1 VKTKVLYLTQ
11 TEATLK
17 ARLGFHHSGGMTI
30 YLPKVVV
37 EAMDLKAGD
46 EIVVSISK

>member
-1 VKTKVLYLTQ
+1 MKTKILYLTQ

-17 ARLGFHHSGGMTI
+17 AILYRSGTGGLEI
-30 YLPKVVV
+30 RLPKVVV

-46 EIVVSISK
+46 EVVVSISK